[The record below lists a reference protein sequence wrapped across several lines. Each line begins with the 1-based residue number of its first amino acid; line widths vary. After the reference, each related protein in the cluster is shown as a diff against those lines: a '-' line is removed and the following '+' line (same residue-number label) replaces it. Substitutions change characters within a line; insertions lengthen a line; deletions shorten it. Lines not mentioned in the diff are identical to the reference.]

1 MELEAFLRVGM
12 RVKHPRRRLSIPA
25 SIFTVL
31 AILSFIAP
39 GLARA
44 STVGDDL
51 KAFAS
56 PRTATLLLGGGMLAL
71 VAKDYEDPDA
81 QERALGH
88 GLIDAPADFGNS
100 YGNGLTL
107 GASAVALYGAGR
119 LTHNAELQTTGGEM
133 ARSLVYTGV
142 LVTGLKLAVH
152 RTRPN
157 GGPFSFPSGHTAAAF
172 AVAPVLAKHFGSAVI
187 APAYVFAVGTA
198 LGRLEDRKHFLSD
211 VTVGAALGL
220 SVGLAVTHTHL
231 GPAEL
236 GVGPSYADVSVRF

>member
-1 MELEAFLRVGM
+1 MTP
-12 RVKHPRRRLSIPA
+12 PRRVAHAALA
-25 SIFTVL
+25 LLLL
-31 AILSFIAP
+31 AILSDVAP
-39 GLARA
+39 GVARA

-51 KAFAS
+51 HALFS
-56 PRTATLLLGGGMLAL
+56 PRTGTVLLAGGMLTL
-71 VAKDYEDPDA
+71 VAKDVEDPAA
-81 QERALGH
+81 QEKALGR

-107 GASAVALYGAGR
+107 GASALALYGAGR
-119 LTHNAELQTTGGEM
+119 MTHDADLRDTGSEM
-133 ARSLVYTGV
+133 ARSLLYTGV
-142 LVTGLKLAVH
+142 LVTGLKLAIH

-157 GGPFSFPSGHTAAAF
+157 GGAFSFPSGHTAAAF
-172 AVAPVLAKHFGSAVI
+172 AVAPVLAKHFGSAAL
-187 APAYVFAVGTA
+187 APAYALAVGTA

-211 VTVGAALGL
+211 VTMGAALGL